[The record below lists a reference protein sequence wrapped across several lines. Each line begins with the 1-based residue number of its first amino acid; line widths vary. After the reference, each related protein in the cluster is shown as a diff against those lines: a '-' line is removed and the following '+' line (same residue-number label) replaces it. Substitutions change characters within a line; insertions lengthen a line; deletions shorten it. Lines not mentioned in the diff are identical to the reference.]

1 MQGRSN
7 KQYSDSARMMGLAA
21 TAVAI
26 LLFIYGLSLL
36 AKDMPSNPDPRPIG
50 PTYNYWIPTAEDEKY
65 LDSLHS
71 IVNETKSNVDT
82 IGNMVDRCLEK
93 LDDIANE

>member
-7 KQYSDSARMMGLAA
+7 KQYKDSAQMMGLAA
-21 TAVAI
+21 FVGITM
-26 LLFIYGLSLL
+26 LFIYGLSLL

-50 PTYNYWIPTAEDEKY
+50 PAYNYWIPTAEDEKY
-65 LDSLHS
+65 LDSLHN

-82 IGNMVDRCLEK
+82 IGNMVDRCIKK
-93 LDDIANE
+93 LDEMSK